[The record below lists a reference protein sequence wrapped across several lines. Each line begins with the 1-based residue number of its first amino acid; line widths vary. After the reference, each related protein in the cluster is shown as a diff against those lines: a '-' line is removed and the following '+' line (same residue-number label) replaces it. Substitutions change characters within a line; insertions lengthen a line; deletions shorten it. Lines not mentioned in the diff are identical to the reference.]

1 MREKHTIVVWNGYTF
16 EVSLE
21 TDVQYEDVIV
31 TGIELKGKTAFP
43 VRDVEIDF
51 HELSAE
57 LYVKIATP
65 TDKPGTYNIRHI
77 SLEEHLRELAIEA
90 MRE

>member
-1 MREKHTIVVWNGYTF
+1 MREKHTTVVWNGYTF
-16 EVSLE
+16 DVSLE
-21 TDVQYEDVIV
+21 TDAQYEDVIV
-31 TGIELKGKTAFP
+31 TDIKLHGKTSFP
-43 VRDVEIDF
+43 ERDVEIPF

-57 LYVKIATP
+57 LYVKILTP
-65 TDKPGTYNIRHI
+65 TDKPGKYNMSYY

>member
-1 MREKHTIVVWNGYTF
+1 MREKHTTVVWNGYTF
-16 EVSLE
+16 DVSLE

-31 TGIELKGKTAFP
+31 TDIKLHGKTSFP
-43 VRDVEIDF
+43 ERDVEIPF

-57 LYVKIATP
+57 LYVKGKFRSQ
-65 TDKPGTYNIRHI
+65 DLYI
-77 SLEEHLRELAIEA
+77 SLEEHLRDLAIEA